1 MRQNLKH
8 ENERDWKCT
17 RVSWNLKNLYGLLLT
32 PLDLLSK
39 PQTILETFWEFSKMN
54 FGEDDNGN
62 LTLKKIDNDLIE
74 I

>member
-1 MRQNLKH
+1 MKFQKQIWITEFTS
-8 ENERDWKCT
+8 ENFFSNHK
-17 RVSWNLKNLYGLLLT
+17 KLL
-32 PLDLLSK
+32 
-39 PQTILETFWEFSKMN
+39 EN